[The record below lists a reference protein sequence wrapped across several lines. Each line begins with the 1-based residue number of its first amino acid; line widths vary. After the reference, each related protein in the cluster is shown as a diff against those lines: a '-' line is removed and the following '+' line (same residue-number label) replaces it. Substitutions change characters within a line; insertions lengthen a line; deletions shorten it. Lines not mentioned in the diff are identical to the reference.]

1 MTHQHTQWTYEAHIP
16 HGSGD
21 AEWRVIDA
29 QGNVVAIVDPNM
41 LCDNE
46 TTFAEPQ
53 ARLIASAPELL
64 AALKVAAPYV
74 EAELDYLLSAVKD
87 DPKTGSEAEKAR
99 GVFAQILSAIAKA
112 EGTP

>member
-1 MTHQHTQWTYEAHIP
+1 MTQQHTQWTYEAHIP

-46 TTFAEPQ
+46 TTCAEPQ

-64 AALKVAAPYV
+64 AAAKA
-74 EAELDYLLSAVKD
+74 LLNGGSWHDDGSFVYYPPD
-87 DPKTGSEAEKAR
+87 DPESEGAVGDLGAT
-99 GVFAQILSAIAKA
+99 IAKA
-112 EGTP
+112 EGTA